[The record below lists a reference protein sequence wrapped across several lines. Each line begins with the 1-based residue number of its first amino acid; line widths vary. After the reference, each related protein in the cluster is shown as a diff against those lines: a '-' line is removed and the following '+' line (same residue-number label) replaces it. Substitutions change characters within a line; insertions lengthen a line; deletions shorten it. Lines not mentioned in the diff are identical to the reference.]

1 MTRNSNH
8 ANRVRLKD
16 IAERADVS
24 LATVSRTIHSPNTV
38 SVEIRARVEES
49 ARMLGVDL
57 HQQRKRKIIGYLFCN
72 SDLLN
77 PFQTRVLIGAEEYCS
92 SHGYSLLILR
102 LQYSVHSLWR
112 DIPLPPL
119 LQRRREVGGFLL
131 AGLNFPNLL
140 ELLDSKGIPFAVLG
154 DNVAG
159 QWSAEKY
166 DCVSNDLHQ
175 ASCDV
180 TQHLISL
187 GHRHIWFI
195 GNTQLPWFNRY
206 LTGYQMA
213 MTENSLPLLV
223 RRVESV
229 DQFEIGYL
237 GTKGILREA
246 HTVTAIFSGTDQ
258 AARGVYRALREMG
271 LQIPRD
277 VSVVACNDTEGALL
291 DPPLTTVR
299 EFTNEVGG
307 TLASLVINRIET
319 PGSPPRQV
327 IVPTQLIKR
336 ESSVPASEPSI
347 AARNRT

>member
-1 MTRNSNH
+1 
-8 ANRVRLKD
+8 V
-16 IAERADVS
+16 
-24 LATVSRTIHSPNTV
+24 
-38 SVEIRARVEES
+38 
-49 ARMLGVDL
+49 LGVEL
-57 HQQRKRKIIGYLFCN
+57 HQQRRRKILGYLFCN
-72 SDLLN
+72 TDLLN

-92 SHGYSLLILR
+92 SHGYCLLILR

-119 LQRRREVGGFLL
+119 LQRSRDVGGFIL
-131 AGLNFPNLL
+131 AGMNFPNLL
-140 ELLDSKGIPFAVLG
+140 ELLNSKRIPFAVLG

-175 ASCDV
+175 ASYDV
-180 TQHLISL
+180 TKHLISL

-195 GNTQLPWFNRY
+195 GNTHLPWFDSY
-206 LTGYQMA
+206 LCGYERA
-213 MTENSLPLLV
+213 MRENSLPILL

-237 GTKGILREA
+237 GTKGILREVCS
-246 HTVTAIFSGTDQ
+246 VTALFPGPDQ
-258 AARGVYRALREMG
+258 AARGAYRALREIG
-271 LQIPRD
+271 LQVPQD
-277 VSVVACNDTEGALL
+277 VSVVACNDTEGAFL

-299 EFTNEVGG
+299 EFAKEVGS
-307 TLASLVINRIET
+307 TLASLVIDRIET

-327 IVPTQLIKR
+327 IVPTQLIRR
-336 ESSVPASEPSI
+336 ESSAPPREPSI